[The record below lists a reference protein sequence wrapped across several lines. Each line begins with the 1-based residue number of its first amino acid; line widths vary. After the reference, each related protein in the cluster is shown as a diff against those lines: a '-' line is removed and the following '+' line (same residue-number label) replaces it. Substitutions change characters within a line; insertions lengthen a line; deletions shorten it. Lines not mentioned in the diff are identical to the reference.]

1 MTFSKATN
9 CRKFHD
15 NKIIAIVENFPLQSR
30 TLVFIGR
37 YKLETDSREF
47 SHAPEANEVGLHDWS
62 LNPVSKFIS
71 MARRNRSVKTE
82 VQQVT
87 GTLVFH

>member
-1 MTFSKATN
+1 MKFSKATN

-15 NKIIAIVENFPLQSR
+15 NKIIPTVENFPLQSR
-30 TLVFIGR
+30 TMVFIGR
-37 YKLETDSREF
+37 YKLENDSREF
-47 SHAPEANEVGLHDWS
+47 SHAPEANEVALHDWS

-87 GTLVFH
+87 RALVFH